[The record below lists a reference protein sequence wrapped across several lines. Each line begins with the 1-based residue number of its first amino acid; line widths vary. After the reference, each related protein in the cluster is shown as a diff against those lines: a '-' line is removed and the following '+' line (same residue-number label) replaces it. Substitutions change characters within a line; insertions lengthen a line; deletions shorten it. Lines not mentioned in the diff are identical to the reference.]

1 MYICTTKLNI
11 MKQNEFTKH
20 EAMQRL
26 SLFLKL
32 RKGKEITEK
41 TIKDFENL
49 TSKMWD
55 NFKSH
60 NSIAISQYMEDD
72 YNHRSDALK
81 SIRNGFIKFE
91 NGGNA
96 KLSDIQ
102 NFSYYKDKT
111 YKAKINDEL
120 VVISENDFTILQY
133 IFFGEKC

>member
-1 MYICTTKLNI
+1 
-11 MKQNEFTKH
+11 MKQKEFTRS

-26 SLFLKL
+26 TLFLKL
-32 RKGKEITEK
+32 RKGKGITEK
-41 TIKDFENL
+41 TIKDFEKLING
-49 TSKMWD
+49 MWS

-60 NSIAISQYMEDD
+60 ESIAISQYIEDD
-72 YNHRSDALK
+72 YTHRSDALK
-81 SIRNGFIKFE
+81 SIRNRFIQFE

-120 VVISENDFTILQY
+120 VVISKNDFAILQY
-133 IFFGEKC
+133 IFFGEKS